1 MEEITLNLEDIEKK
15 ILVYKKHLIVQ
26 QQINNTFKNND
37 DIEVIYKLL
46 QENNSKINI
55 YCEELSSIDKSIRE
69 LVRSN
74 KNYSY
79 NKEQILQS
87 TEFINYHN
95 KLKEVK
101 TVIDNLDDF
110 LLKNN
115 IQVE

>member
-1 MEEITLNLEDIEKK
+1 M
-15 ILVYKKHLIVQ
+15 YKKHLIIQ

-37 DIEVIYKLL
+37 DIDVIYKLL
-46 QENNSKINI
+46 KENNSKINT

-79 NKEQILQS
+79 SKEQILQS

>member
-15 ILVYKKHLIVQ
+15 IFIYKKHLTIQ